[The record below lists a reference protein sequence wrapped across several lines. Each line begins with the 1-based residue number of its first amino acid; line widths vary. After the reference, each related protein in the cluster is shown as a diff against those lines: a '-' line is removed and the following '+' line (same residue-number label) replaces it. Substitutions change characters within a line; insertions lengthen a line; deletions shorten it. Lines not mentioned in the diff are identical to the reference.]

1 VPEAFESRHPPSARA
16 SLPGEAPPSAEGPF
30 AGRARIRA
38 RSWCLGERIDVRA
51 LERGE
56 VLALHPLTVRSG
68 RDGCAMIFRYGV
80 VVLFELEPAEEAAFL
95 HALGPFVRA
104 SFEAPEREEAEIAI
118 EPEQEESVDAS
129 GTLRLQKPTLE
140 RLQVVATVLAKSAV
154 LSQYEARVR
163 QVFDRI
169 EPLAESLQRGGRGLV
184 RGQELLRQIG
194 DVLLAQTRTVGR
206 VEVAEKPELTWDRP
220 DLDRL
225 YVRLS
230 LEYELS
236 DRDRALGRK
245 LELISRTAE
254 TLLDLLHT
262 RRSLRV
268 EWYIVALILFETVV
282 ILYDIF
288 FAS

>member
-1 VPEAFESRHPPSARA
+1 MTESPEMRLPPPPPV
-16 SLPGEAPPSAEGPF
+16 LGEGAAPPGGTGLF
-30 AGRARIRA
+30 AGRERILA

-56 VLALHPLTVRSG
+56 ALALHPLTVRSG
-68 RDGCAMIFRYGV
+68 RNGCAMVFRYGV

-95 HALGPFVRA
+95 HALASFVRA
-104 SFEAPEREEAEIAI
+104 GFDEPESETAEIAI
-118 EPEQEESVDAS
+118 DPERDERVDAT
-129 GTLRLQKPTLE
+129 GMLRLQRPTLE

-154 LSQYEARVR
+154 LAHYEGRVE

-169 EPLAESLQRGGRGLV
+169 EPLAEGLQSGGRGLV
-184 RGQELLRQIG
+184 RGQDLLRQIG

-230 LEYELS
+230 LEYELRE
-236 DRDRALGRK
+236 RDLALGRK
-245 LELISRTAE
+245 LELVSRTAE

-262 RRSLRV
+262 RRGLRL
-268 EWYIVALILFETVV
+268 EWYIVFLILFETVV

-288 FAS
+288 FVH